1 MRKNYYPS
9 IEETCKIYKFKQLN
23 SVKNIENMQ
32 KITIKVDGIKKRDKI
47 IAQQERGGDRTLPGV
62 LFRQSETSRSTI
74 LLYRI
79 LSARRKAVRGRSST
93 TGVSPKKQ
101 AENAKLWR

>member
-1 MRKNYYPS
+1 
-9 IEETCKIYKFKQLN
+9 
-23 SVKNIENMQ
+23 MQ

-47 IAQQERGGDRTLPGV
+47 IAQQERGGDRIPAWRSIQAAWNEPLHDSFVSDTV
-62 LFRQSETSRSTI
+62 RQAQSRKWET
-74 LLYRI
+74 
-79 LSARRKAVRGRSST
+79 RSST